1 MLGKNRVIIKLIIA
15 IFIVCTI
22 CLNSH
27 TVWAT
32 SEATIRI
39 ASSSEGSGDSLLT
52 QMQGDIDEFKK
63 AGQGKSDF
71 KVGDVTKNFVSLAQI
86 LTMIGAGVMVAVTT
100 YMGIKYLTSGP
111 EAQAKLKTQ
120 LVGVLVAGLV
130 IFGAYFIWKTVINI
144 VSTF

>member
-27 TVWAT
+27 TVWAAST
-32 SEATIRI
+32 TITI

-63 AGQGKSDF
+63 AGKGKSDF